1 LSTTDKYDLLADGF
15 SEREYADPV
24 GYSARRARVIA
35 ELGPRIEP
43 GDTVLDVCCADG
55 IMAAPLTE
63 LGLGYLGVDASENM
77 LAAARRRN
85 PGSLFLKGLM
95 EEFVPHEQVDV
106 TICMRSFYLADDQ
119 VAFFRH
125 VGGYTRKKFV
135 FDFWQSEHPADTVL
149 RDLHLAGFSRVEL
162 RPFFTPQRRVVPG
175 FLRPAVTALES
186 TGPLALLLSRRVGC
200 VFCSATV

>member
-1 LSTTDKYDLLADGF
+1 VSTTDKYDLLADGF

-24 GYSARRARVIA
+24 GYSARRARVIS
-35 ELGPRIEP
+35 ELGPRLEP

-55 IMAAPLTE
+55 IMAAPLAE
-63 LGLGYLGVDASENM
+63 LGLRYVGVDASENM
-77 LAAARRRN
+77 LRAARLRN
-85 PGSLFLKGLM
+85 PGSVFVKGLM
-95 EEFVPHEQVDV
+95 EEYAPREQVDL
-106 TICMRSFYLADDQ
+106 TICMRSFYLAEDQ

-125 VGGYTRKKFV
+125 VGAYTKKKFI

-149 RDLHLAGFSRVEL
+149 RDLRLAGFSKIEL
-162 RPFFTPQRRVVPG
+162 RPFFTPQRRVLPA
-175 FLRPAVTALES
+175 FLKPAVTALEW